1 LELKSLCK
9 TVEAE
14 IVLASALMEAKET
27 IEKEAPDYARGF
39 LDGYY
44 HCLKLVDKLDSIS
57 NDETS
62 V

>member
-1 LELKSLCK
+1 MELKSLCK

-14 IVLASALMEAKET
+14 LVLASALMEAKET
-27 IEKEAPDYARGF
+27 IEKEDADYGRGF